1 MLGYASV
8 SLLGTVAAAVEPC
21 VSNAGNKFGCLL
33 IEVKTRRKGTD
44 GEYHEN
50 TELISTT
57 VFGNGVSVAEKYL
70 RPGDPVGLTC
80 RLTGSASK
88 ASDGKVRHF
97 TNVIVEQ
104 IHLIP
109 CGRNGN

>member
-21 VSNAGNKFGCLL
+21 VSNAGNKF
-33 IEVKTRRKGTD
+33 
-44 GEYHEN
+44 EYHEN